1 MIHHLLLACLL
12 LTPRV
17 AEIRFKLDTLL
28 TFCVADVFAS
38 EVAQRTA
45 AGEKTSPFQGV
56 MWDRQSR
63 RWHATLHLPNDNR
76 RKLGK
81 SYVCETAAAKD
92 WDKAVREL
100 LGKDAHGKITMSE
113 RALKKRPK
121 TWLLNFPTAAEA
133 ARLQEQQATKEE
145 SKRQHAERT
154 RSNRSKYIGA

>member
-1 MIHHLLLACLL
+1 MSN
-12 LTPRV
+12 
-17 AEIRFKLDTLL
+17 KD
-28 TFCVADVFAS
+28 
-38 EVAQRTA
+38 
-45 AGEKTSPFQGV
+45 
-56 MWDRQSR
+56 
-63 RWHATLHLPNDNR
+63 R

-81 SYVCETAAAKD
+81 SYVCESAAAKD

-100 LGKDAHGKITMSE
+100 LGKNAHGKITMNG
-113 RALKKRPK
+113 KRPT